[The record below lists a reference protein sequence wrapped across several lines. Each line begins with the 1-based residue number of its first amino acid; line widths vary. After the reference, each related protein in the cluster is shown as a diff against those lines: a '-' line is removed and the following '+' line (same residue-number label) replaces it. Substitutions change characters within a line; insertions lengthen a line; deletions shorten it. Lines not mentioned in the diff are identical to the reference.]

1 MIVDTLNPDFVKEI
15 KVDYYFEMQ
24 QIFRVDVYDVD
35 DATQVQNL

>member
-1 MIVDTLNPDFVKEI
+1 VIVDTLNPDFVKEI